1 MPRKTLDID
10 PELDALRARI
20 EKRLTSQKL
29 TLGEIVL
36 ESGVHKLF
44 DADQL
49 KEALVR
55 LRDEAAAASAKG
67 GKAAGAT
74 PAFPARHDDRP
85 NAQPPRGRAADLLG
99 QAAAE

>member
-10 PELDALRARI
+10 PEFDALRARI
-20 EKRLTSQKL
+20 EKRLTSQEL

-36 ESGVHKLF
+36 DSGVHKFF

-55 LRDEAAAASAKG
+55 LRDEAAAASARG
-67 GKAAGAT
+67 DKAEVIERD
-74 PAFPARHDDRP
+74 PS
-85 NAQPPRGRAADLLG
+85 
-99 QAAAE
+99 